1 MKSTTDNIS
10 PVKSGLQAAAR
21 HCKIARLQVSGAFA
35 FALILG
41 WTLLWHCL
49 DVLLTLPA
57 GARSFAARSSLS
69 LAAAGVIYLLYYLF
83 KPASPKTIAA
93 MIEARVPELR
103 QELSTALQWEDAQ
116 LSIEGYSPD
125 LLQALQDKMAKALD
139 QLDHKKIFPGPSPK
153 IKGAALALSAVLVLT
168 LLIWPGSCKL
178 TWQRFYQPNGIC
190 GNWEGV
196 QIRPGHARLARG
208 ETFTAELSLAT
219 PVSSRFD
226 LLIQEHNQSQKIK
239 FQDAGNGRLSARME
253 NVSQAFGY
261 RIIQDRRQSAEYSVQ
276 VYQPLTLSDLRLE
289 ISPPAYTGIR
299 PYVQEND
306 GSITVPRGTK
316 VSLIARASQSLQAAG
331 MIHDDGQVTEAQD
344 IKDSLFKLSFKVQK
358 DSRYHLWAKGG
369 TGDTLLHSL
378 EYAITALEDARP
390 AAGILAPADDSP
402 LLDGMPAD
410 IQFRFSDDFGLSRA
424 VLHIRDT
431 QFEKLYPLKIY
442 PAVSDTQ
449 IFFTWNSSESFLLP
463 GDSVLYW
470 AEVWDNDAVS
480 GPKSSKSNIQKFRVP
495 TKEEFFKSAA
505 QADSAY
511 QQNLDQAQKQNQ
523 SLKQEMERLSQA
535 VKENRKMDWQ
545 QKAAVEEALKKQE
558 ELVSR
563 MEQTAEQARQDVK
576 QQTQG
581 FKFDPQIVEKLA
593 ELKELF
599 DQVASEEMRQSME
612 QMQQALQNMDRK
624 QIEQALE
631 NFKLSQEEFQQK
643 LDAAISSLKEL
654 KQERMLSL
662 LKQEA
667 DRMAAEQK
675 AVKDSLAKDPGK
687 EASNNL
693 KQRQEQLA
701 RDLETSLQQMNELSK
716 QMNEGNREAS
726 QKMQQAMQ
734 KAQEQKTSQKMRQAG
749 QKMES
754 KQNREAQELQQEALT
769 DLTELSAGL
778 QSAKNTMGSQRSKA
792 ASKAMRDKAKEL
804 IKLSQ
809 QQEQLNQKIQNSSDD
824 PAELAWRQQVLQR
837 QASRV
842 KQKLDELTRKNFLLS
857 PQAAQALQEAGK
869 QMENSAQS
877 LSEGRGQQAGTS
889 GKTAQGLLNQS
900 AAALI
905 QSSSKSGGSSGSG
918 DMMGDLEGMSG
929 MQQNINQASQGLMP
943 MSAGAGG
950 EQGGMSQQ
958 ARSQMARLAAEQ
970 EAVRQGMEEFNQKYG
985 GRPDQAGRLDDL
997 AQEMEKVVED
1007 LKKSNVSR
1015 QTIERQEKILAR
1027 MLSAGHSL
1035 KEQDTSPQR
1044 QAQPGKYQAPGRPAK
1059 PNQGDPAWKNLPD
1072 WRNQPYPLEYRELLE
1087 KYYRSLGR

>member
-1 MKSTTDNIS
+1 MH
-10 PVKSGLQAAAR
+10 G
-21 HCKIARLQVSGAFA
+21 
-35 FALILG
+35 
-41 WTLLWHCL
+41 
-49 DVLLTLPA
+49 
-57 GARSFAARSSLS
+57 
-69 LAAAGVIYLLYYLF
+69 
-83 KPASPKTIAA
+83 
-93 MIEARVPELR
+93 
-103 QELSTALQWEDAQ
+103 
-116 LSIEGYSPD
+116 
-125 LLQALQDKMAKALD
+125 
-139 QLDHKKIFPGPSPK
+139 
-153 IKGAALALSAVLVLT
+153 
-168 LLIWPGSCKL
+168 
-178 TWQRFYQPNGIC
+178 
-190 GNWEGV
+190 
-196 QIRPGHARLARG
+196 
-208 ETFTAELSLAT
+208 
-219 PVSSRFD
+219 
-226 LLIQEHNQSQKIK
+226 
-239 FQDAGNGRLSARME
+239 
-253 NVSQAFGY
+253 
-261 RIIQDRRQSAEYSVQ
+261 
-276 VYQPLTLSDLRLE
+276 
-289 ISPPAYTGIR
+289 
-299 PYVQEND
+299 
-306 GSITVPRGTK
+306 
-316 VSLIARASQSLQAAG
+316 
-331 MIHDDGQVTEAQD
+331 
-344 IKDSLFKLSFKVQK
+344 
-358 DSRYHLWAKGG
+358 
-369 TGDTLLHSL
+369 L
-378 EYAITALEDARP
+378 EYAISALEDLRP
-390 AAGILAPADDSP
+390 TAEILAPADDSP
-402 LLDGMPAD
+402 LPEGMPAD
-410 IQFRFSDDFGLSRA
+410 IQLRFSDDYGLSRA
-424 VLHIRDT
+424 ALHIRDT
-431 QFEKLYPLKIY
+431 QSDKVYQLKIG

-495 TKEEFFKSAA
+495 TKEEFYKSAA

-576 QQTQG
+576 QQARSEARHDSISGQAQG
-581 FKFDPQIVEKLA
+581 FKFDLQTVEKLA

-599 DQVASEEMRQSME
+599 DQVASEEMRKSME

-643 LDAAISSLKEL
+643 LDAAIASLKEL

-675 AVKDSLAKDPGK
+675 ALKDSLAKNPDK

-701 RDLETSLQQMNELSK
+701 RDLETSLQQMSELAK

-734 KAQEQKTSQKMRQAG
+734 KAQAQKTSQKMRQAG

-809 QQEQLNQKIQNSSDD
+809 QQEQLNQRIQNSSDD

-889 GKTAQGLLNQS
+889 GKSAQGLLNQS

-943 MSAGAGG
+943 MPAGAEG
-950 EQGGMSQQ
+950 EQGGMSQA

-985 GRPDQAGRLDDL
+985 GRPDQAGKLDDL
-997 AQEMEKVVED
+997 VQEMEKVID
-1007 LKKSNVSR
+1007 DMKKNKFDR
-1015 QTIERQEKILAR
+1015 QTQERQEKILAR

-1044 QAQPGKYQAPGRPAK
+1044 QAQPGENLAPGRPAK

-1087 KYYRSLGR
+1087 KYYESLGR

>member
-1 MKSTTDNIS
+1 MIKKRDIGT
-10 PVKSGLQAAAR
+10 VKSRLKKICQLNKTALLRKQLWLAALFSLGWALLWHFLDAILILPAGVRIAAAR
-21 HCKIARLQVSGAFA
+21 IS
-35 FALILG
+35 
-41 WTLLWHCL
+41 
-49 DVLLTLPA
+49 VLL
-57 GARSFAARSSLS
+57 
-69 LAAAGVIYLLYYLF
+69 LAAALLYLIYLLF
-83 KPASPKTIAA
+83 KPVSFQKIAE
-93 MIEARVPELR
+93 MIEVREPDLR
-103 QELSTALQWEDAQ
+103 QELSTALQWEDASN
-116 LSIEGYSPD
+116 SIEGYSPD
-125 LLQALQDKMAKALD
+125 LLLALQDKMAKDLNL
-139 QLDHKKIFPGPSPK
+139 LDHKRIFPGPSPK
-153 IKGAALALSAVLVLT
+153 IKISVLALSAVLALT
-168 LLIWPGSCKL
+168 LLIWPGAYQLS
-178 TWQRFYQPNGIC
+178 WQRFHDPDGDC
-190 GNWEGV
+190 GNWDGV
-196 QIRPGHARLARG
+196 RIRPGHARLAWG
-208 ETFTAELSLAT
+208 ETFTAELSLDD
-219 PVSSRFD
+219 PKGSRFD
-226 LLIQEHNQSQKIK
+226 LQFHGPNNSQKIL
-239 FQDAGNGRLSARME
+239 FMDAGDGLLRARVE
-253 NVSQAFGY
+253 NINEAFSY
-261 RIIQDRRQSAEYSVQ
+261 RIIQGRSQSALYLVQ
-276 VYQPLTLSDLRLE
+276 VYQPLTLSNLKLE

-299 PYVQEND
+299 PYIQEND
-306 GSITVPRGTK
+306 GSITAPRGTK
-316 VSLIARASQSLQAAG
+316 VSLTAQPSQSLQKAG
-331 MIHDDGQVTEAQD
+331 MIHEDGLVTEAQE
-344 IKDSLFKLSFKVQK
+344 INDSLFKLSFKVQK

-369 TGDTLLHSL
+369 TGDTLLHGL
-378 EYAITALEDARP
+378 EYAITALEDSRP
-390 AAGILAPADDSP
+390 TAEITSPSDDWP
-402 LLDGMPAD
+402 LPEGTTVE
-410 IQFRFSDDFGLSRA
+410 IQMRFSDDFGLSRA
-424 VLHIRDT
+424 ALYIRDT
-431 QFEKLYPLKIY
+431 QAEKIYQLKIY

-449 IFFTWNSSESFLLP
+449 ISFAWNSAESFLLP

-470 AEVWDNDAVS
+470 AEAWDNDAIN
-480 GPKSSKSNIQKFRVP
+480 GPKSSKSKIQKFRVP
-495 TKEEFFKSAA
+495 TREEYYKSAA

-511 QQNLDQAQKQNQ
+511 QQKLAQAQKQNQ

-563 MEQTAEQARQDVK
+563 MEQTAEQARQEVK
-576 QQTQG
+576 QQAQG
-581 FKFDPQIVEKLA
+581 FKFDPQTVVKLA

-599 DQVASEEMRQSME
+599 DQVASEEMRKSME

-643 LDAAISSLKEL
+643 LDAAIASLKEL

-667 DRMAAEQK
+667 DRMAAEQQ
-675 AVKDSLAKDPGK
+675 AVKDSLGKDPGK
-687 EASNNL
+687 PASPNL

-701 RDLETSLQQMNELSK
+701 RDLETSLQQMNELAR

-734 KAQEQKTSQKMRQAG
+734 KAQEQKTAQKMRQAG

-754 KQNREAQELQQEALT
+754 GQNQEAQELQQEALT

-778 QSAKNTMGSQRSKA
+778 QNAKNTMGSQRSKA
-792 ASKAMRDKAKEL
+792 ASKAMRDKAREL

-809 QQEQLNQKIQNSSDD
+809 QQEQLNQRIQNSSED

-842 KQKLDELTRKNFLLS
+842 KQKLAELTRKNFLLS
-857 PQAAQALQEAGK
+857 PQASQALQEAGR
-869 QMENSAQS
+869 QMENSSKS
-877 LSEGRGQQAGTS
+877 LSEGRSQQAGIS
-889 GKTAQGLLNQS
+889 GKAAQGLLNQS

-905 QSSSKSGGSSGSG
+905 QSASKSGGSSGSG

-943 MSAGAGG
+943 MPGG

-958 ARSQMARLAAEQ
+958 TRSQIARLAAEQ

-985 GRPDQAGRLDDL
+985 GRPDQTGKLDDL
-997 AQEMEKVVED
+997 VQEIEKVVED
-1007 LKKSNVSR
+1007 LKKNKVDR
-1015 QTIERQEKILAR
+1015 QTVQRQEKILAR

-1035 KEQDTSPQR
+1035 KEQDSSPQR
-1044 QAQPGKYQAPGRPAK
+1044 QAKPGEYQAPGRPAK

-1087 KYYRSLGR
+1087 KYYESLGR

>member
-1 MKSTTDNIS
+1 MIENTDIGSFNF
-10 PVKSGLQAAAR
+10 GLKKTGQLYR
-21 HCKIARLQVSGAFA
+21 SSLLRERLCLAS
-35 FALILG
+35 LIFLG
-41 WTLLWHCL
+41 WALLWHVL
-49 DVLLTLPA
+49 DLILTLPA
-57 GARSFAARSSLS
+57 GIRTIAGRSSLFLLGS
-69 LAAAGVIYLLYYLF
+69 GVIYLAYEAF
-83 KPASPKTIAA
+83 KPASYKKIAQI
-93 MIEARVPELR
+93 IEAREPALR
-103 QELSTALQWEDAQ
+103 QELSTALQWEDAPD
-116 LSIEGYSPD
+116 SIEGYSTG
-125 LLQALQDKMAKALD
+125 LLLALQEKMVKALGR
-139 QLDHKKIFPGPSPK
+139 LDYKKIFPGPSAG
-153 IKGAALALSAVLVLT
+153 IKTASISLAAAMALS
-168 LLIWPGSCKL
+168 LLIWPGSFKL
-178 TWQRFYQPNGIC
+178 TWQRFYNPGGVC
-190 GNWEGV
+190 GNWEGI
-196 QIRPGHARLARG
+196 QISPGNARMARG
-208 ETFTAELSLAT
+208 GIFTAELSLAN
-219 PVSSRFD
+219 PDSSRFD

-239 FQDAGNGRLSARME
+239 FQEAGAGRLLARAE
-253 NVSQAFGY
+253 NVNEAFSY
-261 RIIQDRRQSAEYSVQ
+261 RIIQGRNQSAVYLVQ
-276 VYQPLTLSDLRLE
+276 VYQSLTINNLKLE
-289 ISPPAYTGIR
+289 ISPPAYTGLR

-306 GSITVPRGTK
+306 GSITAPRGTR
-316 VSLIARASQSLQAAG
+316 VTLTATASQSLLKAG
-331 MIHDDGQVTEAQD
+331 MIHDDGRLTEVQG
-344 IKDSLFKLSFKVQK
+344 IKDSLFKLDFKVQNN
-358 DSRYHLWAKGG
+358 SRYHLWAKGG
-369 TGDTLLHSL
+369 TGDTLLQGL
-378 EYAITALEDARP
+378 EYAITAVEDARP
-390 AAGILAPADDSP
+390 AAEILAPADDWP
-402 LLDGMPAD
+402 LSEGVPAG
-410 IQFRFSDDFGLSRA
+410 IQLRLSDDYGLSRA
-424 VLHIRDT
+424 ALYFRDP
-431 QFEKLYPLKIY
+431 QFERTHKLDLNS
-442 PAVSDTQ
+442 ASSDTQ
-449 IFFTWNSSESFLLP
+449 IFFAWNSTESFLLP

-480 GPKSSKSNIQKFRVP
+480 GPKSSKSKIQIFRVP
-495 TKEEFFKSAA
+495 TREELYESSAR
-505 QADSAY
+505 ADSDY

-576 QQTQG
+576 QQAQG
-581 FKFDPQIVEKLA
+581 FKFDPQTVEKLA

-599 DQVASEEMRQSME
+599 DQVASEEMRRSME
-612 QMQQALQNMDRK
+612 QMQKALENMDRK

-643 LDAAISSLKEL
+643 LEAAIASLKEL
-654 KQERMLSL
+654 KQEQMLSL

-675 AVKDSLAKDPGK
+675 AVKDSLGKDPGK
-687 EASNNL
+687 PASQNL

-716 QMNEGNREAS
+716 QMNEGNPEAS

-734 KAQEQKTSQKMRQAG
+734 KAQSQNTAQKMRQAG

-754 KQNREAQELQQEALT
+754 GQNQKAQELQQDALT
-769 DLTELSAGL
+769 DLTELSSGL
-778 QSAKNTMGSQRSKA
+778 QGAKNTMGSQRSQA
-792 ASKAMRDKAKEL
+792 ASKAMRDKAREL
-804 IKLSQ
+804 IRLSQ
-809 QQEQLNQKIQNSSDD
+809 QQEQLNQRIQNSSED
-824 PAELAWRQQVLQR
+824 PADLAWRQQVLQR

-889 GKTAQGLLNQS
+889 GKAAQGLLNQS

-943 MSAGAGG
+943 MPGG
-950 EQGGMSQQ
+950 EQAGMSQA

-970 EAVRQGMEEFNQKYG
+970 EAVRQGMEGFNQKYG
-985 GRPDQAGRLDDL
+985 GRPDQTGKLEDL
-997 AQEMEKVVED
+997 VQEMQKVVED
-1007 LKKSNVSR
+1007 LKKNNVNR
-1015 QTIERQEKILAR
+1015 QTIERQERILAR

-1035 KEQDTSPQR
+1035 KEQDSSPQR
-1044 QAQPGKYQAPGRPAK
+1044 QAQPGEYQQPGRPAK
-1059 PNQGDPAWKNLPD
+1059 PNRGDPAWKNLPD

-1087 KYYRSLGR
+1087 KYFRSLGQ

>member
-1 MKSTTDNIS
+1 MKSTTDNIG
-10 PVKSGLQAAAR
+10 PVKSGLQAATSRFKTAGLLR
-21 HCKIARLQVSGAFA
+21 SGIFA
-35 FALILG
+35 VALSLG
-41 WTLLWHCL
+41 WALLWHCL
-49 DVLLTLPA
+49 DVLLILPSS
-57 GARSFAARSSLS
+57 ARSFAARSSLF
-69 LAAAGVIYLLYYLF
+69 LAAADVIYLLYHLF

-93 MIEARVPELR
+93 MIEARVPEMR

-125 LLQALQDKMAKALD
+125 LLQALQDKMARELD

-153 IKGAALALSAVLVLT
+153 IKGAALALSAVLALT
-168 LLIWPGSCKL
+168 LLVWPDSCKL
-178 TWQRFYQPNGIC
+178 TWQRFHDPNGIC
-190 GNWEGV
+190 GDWDGI
-196 QIRPGHARLARG
+196 QILPGHALLARG
-208 ETFTAELSLAT
+208 ETFTAELSLAN
-219 PVSSRFD
+219 PDSSRFD
-226 LLIQEHNQSQKIK
+226 LLVQEHNKSQRIK
-239 FQDAGNGRLSARME
+239 FQDAGSGRLSARVE
-253 NVSQAFGY
+253 NGNEAFGY
-261 RIIQDRRQSAEYSVQ
+261 RIIQGRRQSAEYSVQ
-276 VYQPLTLSDLRLE
+276 VYQPLTLSYLRLE
-289 ISPPAYTGIR
+289 IFPPAYTGIR
-299 PYVQEND
+299 SYSQEND
-306 GSITVPRGTK
+306 GSITAPRGTK
-316 VSLIARASQSLQAAG
+316 VSLTARASQPLQSAG
-331 MIHDDGQVTEAQD
+331 MIHDDGLVSKAQD

-369 TGDTLLHSL
+369 TGDTLLHGL
-378 EYAITALEDARP
+378 EYAITALEDSRP
-390 AAGILAPADDSP
+390 AAEILAPADDSP
-402 LLDGMPAD
+402 LPEGMLAE
-410 IQFRFSDDFGLSRA
+410 IRLRFSDDYGLSRA
-424 VLHIRDT
+424 VLHIQDT
-431 QFEKLYPLKIY
+431 QFEKLYQIKISS
-442 PAVSDTQ
+442 AVSDTQ
-449 IFFTWNSSESFLLP
+449 VLFTWNSSESFLLP

-480 GPKSSKSNIQKFRVP
+480 GPKNSKSNIQKFRVP

-576 QQTQG
+576 QQAQG
-581 FKFDPQIVEKLA
+581 FKFDPQTVEKLA

-599 DQVASEEMRQSME
+599 DQVASEEMRKSME

-643 LDAAISSLKEL
+643 LDAAIASLKEL

-662 LKQEA
+662 LKQET

-687 EASNNL
+687 EASSNL

-701 RDLETSLQQMNELSK
+701 RDLETSLQQMNELAK

-754 KQNREAQELQQEALT
+754 NQNREAQELQQEALT

-809 QQEQLNQKIQNSSDD
+809 QQEQLNQRIQNSSDD

-837 QASRV
+837 QSARV

-857 PQAAQALQEAGK
+857 PQAAQALQEAGR
-869 QMENSAQS
+869 QMENSARS
-877 LSEGRGQQAGTS
+877 LSEGRGQQAGIS
-889 GKTAQGLLNQS
+889 GKAAQGLLNQS

-918 DMMGDLEGMSG
+918 DMLGDLEGMSG

-943 MSAGAGG
+943 MPGG

-985 GRPDQAGRLDDL
+985 GRPDRAGNLDDM

-1007 LKKSNVSR
+1007 LKKNKVDR
-1015 QTIERQEKILAR
+1015 QTIDRQERILAR

-1044 QAQPGKYQAPGRPAK
+1044 QAQPGEYQVPGRPAK

>member
-1 MKSTTDNIS
+1 MTDNNNIGT
-10 PVKSGLQAAAR
+10 VKSGLKEAGQRYRISLLRKQLWLAA
-21 HCKIARLQVSGAFA
+21 LLS
-35 FALILG
+35 LG
-41 WTLLWHCL
+41 WLLFWHCL
-49 DVLLTLPA
+49 DVLLILPS
-57 GARSFAARSSLS
+57 GARSFTARSSLS
-69 LAAAGVIYLLYYLF
+69 LAAAGVIYLLYHLF
-83 KPASPKTIAA
+83 KPVSPKTIAA
-93 MIEARVPELR
+93 MIEAREPSLR

-116 LSIEGYSPD
+116 QSIEGYSPD
-125 LLQALQDKMAKALD
+125 LLQALQDKMTKALD
-139 QLDHKKIFPGPSPK
+139 QLDHKKIFPGPARK
-153 IKGAALALSAVLVLT
+153 LKTTAMVLAVVMALA

-178 TWQRFYQPNGIC
+178 TWQRFHDSNGIC
-190 GNWEGV
+190 GDWDGV
-196 QIRPGHARLARG
+196 EILPGHARLARG
-208 ETFTAELSLAT
+208 ETFTAELSSAN
-219 PVSSRFD
+219 PVGSRFD
-226 LLIQEHNQSQKIK
+226 LLIQEHSRSQKIK
-239 FQDAGNGRLSARME
+239 FQDAGNGSLSARME

-261 RIIQDRRQSAEYSVQ
+261 RIIQGRRQSAGYSVQ
-276 VYQPLTLSDLRLE
+276 VYQPLTLSDLKLE

-299 PYVQEND
+299 PYTQEND
-306 GSITVPRGTK
+306 ASITAPRGTR
-316 VSLIARASQSLQAAG
+316 VSLTARASQPLQTAG
-331 MIHDDGQVTEAQD
+331 MIHDDGLVSEAQE

-358 DSRYHLWAKGG
+358 ISRYHLWAKGG
-369 TGDTLLHSL
+369 TGDTLLHGL
-378 EYAITALEDARP
+378 EYTITALEDLRP
-390 AAGILAPADDSP
+390 AAEILAPADDSP
-402 LLDGMPAD
+402 LPEGMLAE
-410 IQFRFSDDFGLSRA
+410 IQLRFSDDYGLSRA
-424 VLHIRDT
+424 VLHVQDT
-431 QFEKLYPLKIY
+431 QFEKLYQLKIH
-442 PAVSDTQ
+442 PAVSDTR

-470 AEVWDNDAVS
+470 AEAWDNDAVS
-480 GPKSSKSNIQKFRVP
+480 GPKSAKSKIQKFRVP
-495 TKEEFFKSAA
+495 SREEFFKSAA

-558 ELVSR
+558 ELVGR

-576 QQTQG
+576 KAQG
-581 FKFDPQIVEKLA
+581 FKFDPQTVEKLA

-599 DQVASEEMRQSME
+599 DQVASEEMRRSME

-624 QIEQALE
+624 QIEKALE
-631 NFKLSQEEFQQK
+631 NFKLSQEDFQQK
-643 LDAAISSLKEL
+643 LDAAIASLKEL

-687 EASNNL
+687 EASSNL

-716 QMNEGNREAS
+716 QMDEGNREAS

-734 KAQEQKTSQKMRQAG
+734 KAQVQKTAQKMRQAG

-778 QSAKNTMGSQRSKA
+778 QSARNTMGSQRSQA
-792 ASKAMRDKAKEL
+792 ASKAMRDKAREL

-809 QQEQLNQKIQNSSDD
+809 QQEQLNQRIQNSSDD
-824 PAELAWRQQVLQR
+824 QAELAWRQQVLQR
-837 QASRV
+837 QAARV

-918 DMMGDLEGMSG
+918 DMLGDLEGMSG

-943 MSAGAGG
+943 MPGG
-950 EQGGMSQQ
+950 EQGGMSQA

-985 GRPDQAGRLDDL
+985 GRPDRAGQLDDL
-997 AQEMEKVVED
+997 TQEMEKVVED
-1007 LKKSNVSR
+1007 LKKNNVSR

-1044 QAQPGKYQAPGRPAK
+1044 QAQPGEYQAPGRPAK

-1087 KYYRSLGR
+1087 KYYRSLGQ